1 MAKNADALGQS
12 NRPRW
17 FGASVKRTEDRALI
31 TGRGHYVDDIR
42 LAGTL
47 HAAFVRST
55 HAHAKVCGI
64 DAAAARALPGVHLI
78 LTYADLPEPA
88 QKPLTLLVP
97 NAAIT
102 QLFTPQVLVKDE
114 ACYVGEPVAMV
125 VADTRHVA
133 EDAASLV
140 EVDYEP
146 LPAISDC
153 LAAIDPTAPRAHD
166 GTPSNIAARIP
177 FSHGDNDTAFAN
189 AAYVFKES
197 LHTHRGGP
205 FFMECRGLVAVLDP
219 AIDAFTVYISCQGA
233 HRIKRTLMDALDL
246 NDNQLRVISPDV
258 GGGFGPKG
266 ALYPE
271 YPCVAHAAKTLGRP
285 VKWIEDRRENFVAT
299 HQERDE
305 YWGVE
310 IAVDANAKILGLRGR
325 MVHDEGAY
333 LPWGLTVPW
342 IAATTV
348 PGPYVIPSYKLDV
361 LVAFTNKIST
371 TPVRG
376 AGRPAGVFVMERLM
390 DRVARELK
398 LDPAEVRRRNFIT
411 PEQMPYNVGIVFRDG
426 RPVTYD
432 SGDYP
437 ACQQTALDAADYAG
451 FAARQRDARALG
463 RYIGIGISNAVEAT
477 GLGPY
482 EGVTVRVSTTGKIA
496 LFTGATPHGQSH
508 KTILAQIA
516 ADQLGADYEDI
527 TVVTGDTST
536 IAFGMGTFA
545 ARTAVN
551 AGSSAHIAAVEVAR
565 KLKLLA
571 ADMMQAKPDDIEL
584 RDGFAYLKSDPSKRK
599 HFHELAF
606 KAAGMPGVSMA
617 GGLSPGIEHTAY
629 FTPDQSTY
637 SNGTHVAE
645 VEVDIETGDVKILRY
660 VVMHDCGNV
669 INPMVVKGQIEGG
682 VAHGVGNALF
692 ERMIYDDNAQP
703 LNVNFGE
710 YLLPGSTDVPRVELH
725 HTETPSPLNPIGVKG
740 AGEGGTIPA
749 IAAIIAAIENALIP
763 FDVKITEAPIAPA
776 RLVELIARGL
786 ETTRRK
792 DSPSR

>member
-1 MAKNADALGQS
+1 MAKKADALGQS
-12 NRPRW
+12 NRPKW
-17 FGASVKRTEDRALI
+17 FGAPVKRTEDRALI

-55 HAHAKVCGI
+55 HAHAKVRGI
-64 DAAAARALPGVHLI
+64 DASAALALPGVHLI

-114 ACYVGEPVAMV
+114 ACYVGEPIAMV
-125 VADTRHVA
+125 VADTRHIA

-140 EVDYEP
+140 EIDHEP

-153 LAAIDPTAPRAHD
+153 LAAIDPSAPRAHD

-177 FSHGDNDTAFAN
+177 FNHGDNDEAFAN
-189 AAYVFKES
+189 ATHVFKES

-205 FFMECRGLVAVLDP
+205 FFMECRGLLAVYD
-219 AIDAFTVYISCQGA
+219 AVVDAFTVYISCQGA

-271 YPCVAHAAKTLGRP
+271 YPCVALAAKALGRP
-285 VKWIEDRRENFVAT
+285 VKWIEDRRENFIAT

-305 YWGVE
+305 YWDVE

-390 DRVARELK
+390 DRMARELK
-398 LDPAEVRRRNFIT
+398 LDPAEVRRRNFIR
-411 PEQMPYNVGIVFRDG
+411 PEQMPYKVGIVFRDG

-451 FAARQRDARALG
+451 FAARQRQARACG

-516 ADQLGADYEDI
+516 ADQLGADYEDV

-551 AGSSAHIAAVEVAR
+551 AGSSAHIAAIEVAK

-584 RDGFAYLKSDPSKRK
+584 RDGFAYLRTDPAKRK
-599 HFHELAF
+599 HFQELAF

-692 ERMIYDDNAQP
+692 ERMLYDDNAQP

-710 YLLPGSTDVPRVELH
+710 YLLAGSTDVPRVELH
-725 HTETPSPLNPIGVKG
+725 HMETPSPLNPIGVKG
-740 AGEGGTIPA
+740 AGESGTVGAPPTVINAIVDALRDHGVRDVPMPA
-749 IAAIIAAIENALIP
+749 TPMRVWQAMQQAVRRQAAE
-763 FDVKITEAPIAPA
+763 
-776 RLVELIARGL
+776 
-786 ETTRRK
+786 
-792 DSPSR
+792 